1 MTYVQDDVIA
11 TFYDNGTDIRHKMV
25 TYSGTVPSLKTATT
39 TIAGVLSNGEAR
51 VVSVGNGTQI
61 LFKFAT

>member
-51 VVSVGNGTQI
+51 VVSVEN
-61 LFKFAT
+61 